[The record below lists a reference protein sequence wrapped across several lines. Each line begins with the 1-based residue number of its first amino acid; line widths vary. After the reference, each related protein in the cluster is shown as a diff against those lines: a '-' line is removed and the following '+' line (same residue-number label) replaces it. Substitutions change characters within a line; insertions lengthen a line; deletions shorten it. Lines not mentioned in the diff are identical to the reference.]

1 MGGWAGGLVGGFDWW
16 VCLGGLTIISDFHAT
31 LGSGETVKKLKSDT
45 CATHCAAYHF
55 EMNAVF
61 FF

>member
-1 MGGWAGGLVGGFDWW
+1 MGLGGF
-16 VCLGGLTIISDFHAT
+16 TIMSDFRGT